1 MNMLDKLDK
10 IKELVNNANLTKL
23 SREVDI
29 SESYLRKL
37 KSGLSK
43 YENLTVAKYLSLYNY
58 ITNKE
63 NGE

>member
-1 MNMLDKLDK
+1 MLEKLDQ

-43 YENLTVAKYLSLYNY
+43 YENLTLAKYLQLYNY
-58 ITNKE
+58 ITTKE
-63 NGE
+63 NEE

>member
-1 MNMLDKLDK
+1 MLDKLED
-10 IKELVNNANLTKL
+10 IKELVENANLTKL

-43 YENLTVAKYLSLYNY
+43 YENLTVAKYLQLYNY
-58 ITNKE
+58 VMKQHY
-63 NGE
+63 

>member
-1 MNMLDKLDK
+1 MTMLDKLEQ
-10 IKELVNNANLTKL
+10 IKELVNHANLTKL

-37 KSGLSK
+37 KSGLSQ
-43 YENLTVAKYLSLYNY
+43 YENLTVAKYMSLYNY